1 LLNDI
6 CFDCST
12 KNEEYYVKI
21 LGRKGFICMVIV
33 KRFITNENE
42 NKRGKEKRKKDDLIY
57 LNVYLIFHI
66 FFNPLSHNIHIQ
78 ILHIDVY
85 TFP

>member
-1 LLNDI
+1 
-6 CFDCST
+6 
-12 KNEEYYVKI
+12 
-21 LGRKGFICMVIV
+21 M
-33 KRFITNENE
+33 E
-42 NKRGKEKRKKDDLIY
+42 NKRMGKKKERKKDDLIY

-78 ILHIDVY
+78 IIHIDVY